1 MGDSR
6 SFAARNMG
14 LVDEPAL
21 ERLVAAGCPA
31 CGARKLVFL
40 TIVDGSLP
48 LMGGEPV
55 DRITWIYDGEKF
67 VDGVYRVSCADCK
80 QLVFEADVC
89 PRCHAP
95 GGLQPALHTAN
106 RWPVPPACPECGEEQ
121 VKYLALL
128 PARVVYE
135 GARADKARSLAEPHD
150 DGFHGYRVDC
160 RDCGTVAQL
169 LDSCPLCAAPAPL
182 RARPG

>member
-1 MGDSR
+1 
-6 SFAARNMG
+6 MG
-14 LVDEPAL
+14 LLDEPAL
-21 ERLVAAGCPA
+21 DRLAAEGCPA
-31 CGARKLVFL
+31 CGATKLLFL

-55 DRITWIYDGEKF
+55 GRITWAYDGEKF
-67 VDGVYRVSCADCK
+67 VDGVYRVSCAACAH
-80 QLVFEADVC
+80 QVFAAEVC

-95 GGLQPALHTAN
+95 GGLGRALYTPN
-106 RWPVPPACPECGEEQ
+106 DWPVPPACPECGEEE

-135 GARADKARSLAEPHD
+135 GHRAERARSVIEAHD
-150 DGFHGYRVDC
+150 EGFHGYRVDC
-160 RDCGTVAQL
+160 RGCGTVAER

>member
-1 MGDSR
+1 
-6 SFAARNMG
+6 MG
-14 LVDEPAL
+14 LLDEPAL
-21 ERLVAAGCPA
+21 DRLAAAGCPA
-31 CGARKLVFL
+31 CRALKLVFL

-48 LMGGEPV
+48 MMGGEPV
-55 DRITWIYDGEKF
+55 GRITWAYDGEKF
-67 VDGVYRVSCADCK
+67 VDGVYQVSCAEC
-80 QLVFEADVC
+80 QHLVFAADVC

-95 GGLQPALHTAN
+95 GGLERALASPN
-106 RWPVPPACPECGEEQ
+106 RWPVPPACPACGEEE

-135 GARADKARSLAEPHD
+135 GHRADNARSVTEPHD

-160 RDCGTVAQL
+160 RGCGTVAEL
-169 LDSCPLCAAPAPL
+169 IESCPLCDAPAPL